1 MRHFI
6 RSSFHLLN
14 TYLLS
19 AWCIRGTV
27 LRGREILIFVFRVV
41 GFGIWTVRAILFH
54 AYHGGGERKY
64 LDFTV
69 GQTGAEL
76 IPAWKSCLAPGS

>member
-54 AYHGGGERKY
+54 AYHGGGGSGNIWTSQWGK
-64 LDFTV
+64 
-69 GQTGAEL
+69 QEL
-76 IPAWKSCLAPGS
+76 S